1 MEKGF
6 HQLVQNPTHERG
18 GLIDHVYVNDALLA
32 DQPFVTQRSVYY
44 SDHDAIVLHIPQKKK
59 F

>member
-18 GLIDHVYVNDALLA
+18 GLIDHVYVNEPLRSMN
-32 DQPFVTQRSVYY
+32 VTVHRDCAFY
-44 SDHDAIVLHIPQKKK
+44 SDHDIVTIYIPK
-59 F
+59 

>member
-18 GLIDHVYVNDALLA
+18 GLIDHVYVNDALFA

-44 SDHDAIVLHIPQKKK
+44 SDHDAIVLHIPK
-59 F
+59 